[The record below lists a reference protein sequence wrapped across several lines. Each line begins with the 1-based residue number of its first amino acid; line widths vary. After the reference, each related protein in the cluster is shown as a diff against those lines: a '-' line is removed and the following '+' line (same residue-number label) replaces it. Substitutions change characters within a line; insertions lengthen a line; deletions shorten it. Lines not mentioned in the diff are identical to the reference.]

1 MALNHRPPHPAP
13 ADVTVYRANL
23 PPKRHCLACLTQNSQ
38 GLEVYLI
45 KLSAVSRTHRI
56 SPHTFIPA
64 ALCARLPASMQP
76 HRFQSLS
83 VLPVKPPADRSRIKP
98 QTSLHQYC
106 KQKPPAHSKQ
116 HCRLINKEFRTITIS
131 MPSMVQALFQA

>member
-38 GLEVYLI
+38 CLDACLI
-45 KLSAVSRTHRI
+45 RLSAVSRTHRI

-64 ALCARLPASMQP
+64 SLCARLPASMQP

-98 QTSLHQYC
+98 RTSLHHYC
-106 KQKPPAHSKQ
+106 KQKPPAQFNHPLVSF
-116 HCRLINKEFRTITIS
+116 NKVFRTIVIS
-131 MPSMVQALFQA
+131 MPSMVQALFQV